1 MILQIAKENE
11 AVTPISREMEGLKEY
26 FPQCFNTQGEFDI
39 DKFREAIQ
47 PQVDVTREGRSYDF
61 LGKSYARMLSSLD
74 TTTVIRP
81 DTEHNS
87 KPENQNS
94 ENIYISGDN
103 LDALHHLTKS
113 YTGQV
118 KCIYID
124 PPYNTGTDGF
134 VYNDKFKFTA
144 EELEKKL
151 SISPDEAEKIIAMTS
166 GHRASHAAW
175 LTFMMPRLQLARDLL
190 SKDGVIFISID
201 DNEQAYLKQ
210 LCDFIFGEDN
220 FLSQIIVQSNKR
232 GQTYKQL
239 AKTHEYLLVYVR
251 SDETIINELKKEL
264 KGEIKSDM
272 ISEFSERELRNRNP
286 KYGKFNRPNLFYPIY
301 VNPNVIDSNG
311 YCPISLER
319 NLEYPI
325 EILPLNSEQE
335 ESCWRWGK
343 TKLQKNIGEN
353 SEHSNIVGRIKS
365 TGEYGVYE
373 KYRKGT
379 YKAKT
384 IWYDDVLTAD
394 DDDDDDIWD
403 ETGVITEQG
412 STELKKLK
420 MEDTFD
426 FPKPTYLLKKIL
438 ELACEPDSLC
448 MDFFSGSASF
458 ADAVS
463 QLNALGANRKY
474 IAVQLPEDLDV
485 KLERA
490 SKGEKEKVK
499 KVIRFLEENGYP
511 HTLDYVGME
520 RIKRAAKKIKEEN
533 PEFAGDLG
541 FKHYTLEEVPQNT
554 LDKLETYDPN
564 VILSTDDVLNM
575 FGRDTVLATWLVNDG
590 YGLGAKTEDVVL
602 DKYHATL
609 CGNHLYM
616 TDADFTEE
624 DMAALVDRYQSD
636 PAFNPDCIV
645 LFGYS
650 FGHNA
655 KDMLEKNK
663 PTINLVKDKNIIID
677 VRY

>member
-1 MILQIAKENE
+1 MIQQIAKDNE
-11 AVTPISREMEGLKEY
+11 AVTPVSREMEGLKEY
-26 FPQCFNTQGEFDI
+26 FPQCFNQQGEFDI

-47 PQVDVTREGRSYDF
+47 LQVDVTREGHSYDF

-74 TTTVIRP
+74 TITVIRP

-113 YTGQV
+113 YAGQV

-190 SKDGVIFISID
+190 SKDGAIFISID

-210 LCDFIFGEDN
+210 LCDNLFGEDN
-220 FLSQIIVQSNKR
+220 FIANVVWKHTQQSKNDER
-232 GQTYKQL
+232 HFSRQYN
-239 AKTHEYLLVYVR
+239 YLLVYARSIDKLHDFSFNRSEEDNRNYSNPDNDPKGLWRSGDVR
-251 SDETIINELKKEL
+251 SPNYRATLCYDIIAPNGNVIKAPDNGWRWSEESVKE
-264 KGEIKSDM
+264 KIASGEIKFKDDNSGIIRKIYLCDQEGRTPENLWEGERFGTTRQATAVIKDLFDGVQVFDTPKPKELIERAM
-272 ISEFSERELRNRNP
+272 EIASEKDSIILDFFGGSSTTAHAVMEMNAIDNGNRRFILVQLQELC
-286 KYGKFNRPNLFYPIY
+286 K
-301 VNPNVIDSNG
+301 
-311 YCPISLER
+311 
-319 NLEYPI
+319 
-325 EILPLNSEQE
+325 E
-335 ESCWRWGK
+335 ESPAY
-343 TKLQKNIGEN
+343 KLG
-353 SEHSNIVGRIKS
+353 
-365 TGEYGVYE
+365 
-373 KYRKGT
+373 YR
-379 YKAKT
+379 T
-384 IWYDDVLTAD
+384 I
-394 DDDDDDIWD
+394 D
-403 ETGVITEQG
+403 EI
-412 STELKKLK
+412 
-420 MEDTFD
+420 
-426 FPKPTYLLKKIL
+426 
-438 ELACEPDSLC
+438 
-448 MDFFSGSASF
+448 
-458 ADAVS
+458 
-463 QLNALGANRKY
+463 
-474 IAVQLPEDLDV
+474 
-485 KLERA
+485 
-490 SKGEKEKVK
+490 
-499 KVIRFLEENGYP
+499 
-511 HTLDYVGME
+511 GME

-533 PEFAGDLG
+533 PLFAGDLG
-541 FKHYTLEEVPQNT
+541 FKHYTLEEVPENT
-554 LDKLETYDPN
+554 LDKLETFDPN

-575 FGRDTVLATWLVNDG
+575 FGRDTVLETWLVNDG
-590 YGLGAKTEDVVL
+590 YGLGAKTEDIVL

-609 CGNHLYM
+609 CGNHLYL
-616 TDADFTEE
+616 TDGDFTE
-624 DMAALVDRYQSD
+624 DAMTALVDRYQSD

-655 KDMLEKNK
+655 MDMLEKNK

>member
-1 MILQIAKENE
+1 MIQQIAKDNE
-11 AVTPISREMEGLKEY
+11 GVTPISREMEGLKEY
-26 FPQCFNTQGEFDI
+26 FPQCFNGQGEFDI

-87 KPENQNS
+87 KPENANS

-113 YTGQV
+113 YAGQV

-210 LCDFIFGEDN
+210 LCDNLFGEDN
-220 FLSQIIVQSNKR
+220 FIANVVWKHTQQSKNDER
-232 GQTYKQL
+232 HFSRQYN
-239 AKTHEYLLVYVR
+239 YLLVYARSLENLHDFSFNRSEENNRNYSNPDNDPKGLWRSGDVR
-251 SDETIINELKKEL
+251 SPNYRATLCYDIIAPNGNVIKAPDNGWRWSEESVKDKIAS
-264 KGEIKSDM
+264 GEIKFKDDYSGIIRKIYLCDQ
-272 ISEFSERELRNRNP
+272 EGRTPENLWEGERFGTTRQATAVI
-286 KYGKFNRPNLFYPIY
+286 KDLF
-301 VNPNVIDSNG
+301 D
-311 YCPISLER
+311 
-319 NLEYPI
+319 
-325 EILPLNSEQE
+325 
-335 ESCWRWGK
+335 
-343 TKLQKNIGEN
+343 
-353 SEHSNIVGRIKS
+353 
-365 TGEYGVYE
+365 GVQ
-373 KYRKGT
+373 
-379 YKAKT
+379 
-384 IWYDDVLTAD
+384 VF
-394 DDDDDDIWD
+394 
-403 ETGVITEQG
+403 
-412 STELKKLK
+412 
-420 MEDTFD
+420 DT
-426 FPKPTYLLKKIL
+426 PKPK
-438 ELACEPDSLC
+438 ELIERVMEIASNEDSVIV
-448 MDFFSGSASF
+448 DFFGGSSTTAH
-458 ADAVS
+458 AVMEM
-463 QLNALGANRKY
+463 NALDNGNRKF
-474 IAVQLPEDLDV
+474 ILVQLQELCKEGSPAY
-485 KLERA
+485 KL
-490 SKGEKEKVK
+490 
-499 KVIRFLEENGYP
+499 GYR
-511 HTLDYVGME
+511 TIDEIGME

-533 PEFAGDLG
+533 PLFAGDLG

-609 CGNHLYM
+609 CGNHLYLV
-616 TDADFTEE
+616 DADFTE
-624 DMAALVDRYQSD
+624 DAMTALVDRYQSD

-655 KDMLEKNK
+655 MDMLEKNK

>member
-1 MILQIAKENE
+1 MIQQITKDNE
-11 AVTPISREMEGLKEY
+11 AVTPISREIEGLKEY
-26 FPQCFNTQGEFDI
+26 FPQCFNQQGEFDI

-113 YTGQV
+113 YAGQV

-190 SKDGVIFISID
+190 STDGVIFISID

-210 LCDFIFGEDN
+210 LCDNVFGEDN
-220 FLSQIIVQSNKR
+220 FLAQLIWEKAFAPKNDAKFFSDSHDYILVYARAIENFTVGLLPRTDEANARYKNPDNDPKGPWTPDNMTVKTYSASYDYPITTPNGTIMNPPNGRCWFTSKDRMQKLIDEGRVWFGEDGGNMPRLKRYLSDVQQGMTPITILKHTEVGHNQEGRQELKDLFGGDGVFDGPKPVRLLKRLMTLANLEDSSIVVDFFGGSSSTADAIMQINASENKTLKYIIVQ
-232 GQTYKQL
+232 
-239 AKTHEYLLVYVR
+239 
-251 SDETIINELKKEL
+251 
-264 KGEIKSDM
+264 M
-272 ISEFSERELRNRNP
+272 
-286 KYGKFNRPNLFYPIY
+286 
-301 VNPNVIDSNG
+301 
-311 YCPISLER
+311 
-319 NLEYPI
+319 
-325 EILPLNSEQE
+325 QE
-335 ESCWRWGK
+335 ECKEGCAA
-343 TKLQKNIGEN
+343 QKAG
-353 SEHSNIVGRIKS
+353 
-365 TGEYGVYE
+365 
-373 KYRKGT
+373 YR
-379 YKAKT
+379 T
-384 IWYDDVLTAD
+384 I
-394 DDDDDDIWD
+394 D
-403 ETGVITEQG
+403 EI
-412 STELKKLK
+412 
-420 MEDTFD
+420 
-426 FPKPTYLLKKIL
+426 
-438 ELACEPDSLC
+438 
-448 MDFFSGSASF
+448 
-458 ADAVS
+458 
-463 QLNALGANRKY
+463 
-474 IAVQLPEDLDV
+474 
-485 KLERA
+485 
-490 SKGEKEKVK
+490 
-499 KVIRFLEENGYP
+499 
-511 HTLDYVGME
+511 GME

-533 PEFAGDLG
+533 PLFAGDLG

-554 LDKLETYDPN
+554 LDKLETFDPN

-575 FGRDTVLATWLVNDG
+575 FGRDTVLETWLVNDG
-590 YGLGAKTEDVVL
+590 YGLGAKTEDIVL

-609 CGNHLYM
+609 CGNHLYL
-616 TDADFTEE
+616 TDGDFTEN

-655 KDMLEKNK
+655 MDMLEKNK